1 MPQRTS
7 IAQGQAAN
15 RRWKSAPAP
24 GDGTGS
30 APSWPAPPC
39 TPPAGPTRLCTESSA
54 RPQCLWRAEGS
65 GSPSAER
72 AVSRAGR
79 EHLKLG
85 IDSLSF
91 PCQYSI
97 IKTFTRTER
106 RAPLHSDCP
115 CTPPGPPVSRHCFRF
130 AAHPPLRPLSPSIK
144 SWLLLCASKQAAGV
158 SAHSTSSSP
167 QRANISFERV
177 LGCNS
182 ANIL

>member
-1 MPQRTS
+1 MHFTGDEAVPQRTS

-30 APSWPAPPC
+30 ARPHGRRRPAPHLPDGRGC
-39 TPPAGPTRLCTESSA
+39 AQRARP

-79 EHLKLG
+79 ERLKLD

-144 SWLLLCASKQAAGV
+144 SWLFLCASKQAAGV
-158 SAHSTSSSP
+158 SAHSP
-167 QRANISFERV
+167 ESFNTYV
-177 LGCNS
+177 VN
-182 ANIL
+182 

>member
-1 MPQRTS
+1 MCILQVTKLCHRGLRLPRVRQLIGGGNQPPR
-7 IAQGQAAN
+7 QGTGLGVHPHG
-15 RRWKSAPAP
+15 RRRPAP
-24 GDGTGS
+24 HLPDRRGC
-30 APSWPAPPC
+30 AQRARP
-39 TPPAGPTRLCTESSA
+39 

-79 EHLKLG
+79 ERLKLG

-106 RAPLHSDCP
+106 RAPLPSDCP

-144 SWLLLCASKQAAGV
+144 SWLFLCASK
-158 SAHSTSSSP
+158 
-167 QRANISFERV
+167 
-177 LGCNS
+177 
-182 ANIL
+182 